1 MDDVEEEMTRLMIM
15 SAMAAAN
22 NTTDYG
28 HSFVISSAS
37 PTDDDWDGNIVISDM
52 EEPNREEGG

>member
-37 PTDDDWDGNIVISDM
+37 PTDDDWDGNIV
-52 EEPNREEGG
+52 